1 MKKCATTIR
10 LSSADGQT
18 VNTGIVGQNGNAF
31 RKSTS
36 IDFHRGQFPMTAF
49 ALPKGSIRRPPGRGP
64 GREAR
69 LHVQRGK
76 VDAGLRRTYDRNVQ
90 RKRLRKEW
98 PPWPIF
104 CTMMATAAPRPIPA
118 TSSGF
123 AHTTSARSNRVVIE
137 NDDRMVLGLQDAAK
151 GVVAA
156 GRGGAG
162 IANNVLLGVSDDCP
176 ASGHHAR
183 TQRGRQRVDP
193 AYGTPAGCCTGAR
206 PGNTPKNNHN
216 GSTTRARSA
225 VCNAN
230 IGRTT
235 MCGRFRRLHVMRERG
250 APLWGHREGIK
261 LLITASPC
269 RVP

>member
-1 MKKCATTIR
+1 M
-10 LSSADGQT
+10 
-18 VNTGIVGQNGNAF
+18 
-31 RKSTS
+31 
-36 IDFHRGQFPMTAF
+36 
-49 ALPKGSIRRPPGRGP
+49 
-64 GREAR
+64 
-69 LHVQRGK
+69 
-76 VDAGLRRTYDRNVQ
+76 DAGLRRTYDRNTR
-90 RKRLRKEW
+90 RKRLHKEW

-123 AHTTSARSNRVVIE
+123 AHAASARRNRVVIE
-137 NDDRMVLGLQDAAK
+137 NDDGMVLGLQDTAK

-162 IANNVLLGVSDDCP
+162 IANNVLLGVPDDCP

-206 PGNTPKNNHN
+206 PGNTPQNNHN
-216 GSTTRARSA
+216 GVTTRARSA
-225 VCNAN
+225 VHNAN
-230 IGRTT
+230 KGRAT
-235 MCGRFRRLHVMRERG
+235 MCGRFGRLHVMRERG

-269 RVP
+269 RLPYRNESGNNKEK

>member
-1 MKKCATTIR
+1 M
-10 LSSADGQT
+10 
-18 VNTGIVGQNGNAF
+18 
-31 RKSTS
+31 
-36 IDFHRGQFPMTAF
+36 
-49 ALPKGSIRRPPGRGP
+49 
-64 GREAR
+64 
-69 LHVQRGK
+69 
-76 VDAGLRRTYDRNVQ
+76 DAGLRRTSNHNTR

-123 AHTTSARSNRVVIE
+123 AHATNVRRNRVVIE
-137 NDDRMVLGLQDAAK
+137 NDDVMVLRLQDTAK

-162 IANNVLLGVSDDCP
+162 IANNVLLGVPDDCP

-206 PGNTPKNNHN
+206 PGNTPQNNHN

-230 IGRTT
+230 IGAGDDVRAVPPPSRDEGT
-235 MCGRFRRLHVMRERG
+235 RG
-250 APLWGHREGIK
+250 TPVGAQRGDKTIDYGL
-261 LLITASPC
+261 A
-269 RVP
+269 VPGSLETRSCL

>member
-1 MKKCATTIR
+1 MANI
-10 LSSADGQT
+10 LHDDG
-18 VNTGIVGQNGNAF
+18 
-31 RKSTS
+31 
-36 IDFHRGQFPMTAF
+36 HRGAAADPGNLVRLAHATNA
-49 ALPKGSIRRPPGRGP
+49 RR
-64 GREAR
+64 
-69 LHVQRGK
+69 
-76 VDAGLRRTYDRNVQ
+76 
-90 RKRLRKEW
+90 
-98 PPWPIF
+98 
-104 CTMMATAAPRPIPA
+104 
-118 TSSGF
+118 
-123 AHTTSARSNRVVIE
+123 NRVVIE
-137 NDDRMVLGLQDAAK
+137 NDDGMVLGLQDTAK

-162 IANNVLLGVSDDCP
+162 IANNVLLGVSDECP

-230 IGRTT
+230 IGRAT

>member
-10 LSSADGQT
+10 LGSAAGENGQRASSRP
-18 VNTGIVGQNGNAF
+18 NGNAF

-49 ALPKGSIRRPPGRGP
+49 ALPKGSIRRPSGRGP
-64 GREAR
+64 DREAR

-104 CTMMATAAPRPIPA
+104 CMIMATAAPRPIPA

-123 AHTTSARSNRVVIE
+123 AHATNVRRNRVVIE
-137 NDDRMVLGLQDAAK
+137 NDDGMVLGLQDTAK

-206 PGNTPKNNHN
+206 PEIPPK
-216 GSTTRARSA
+216 T
-225 VCNAN
+225 
-230 IGRTT
+230 TT
-235 MCGRFRRLHVMRERG
+235 MARQRGRAAPCATQTSGGRRCAG
-250 APLWGHREGIK
+250 GSAAF
-261 LLITASPC
+261 T
-269 RVP
+269 

>member
-1 MKKCATTIR
+1 MI
-10 LSSADGQT
+10 
-18 VNTGIVGQNGNAF
+18 
-31 RKSTS
+31 
-36 IDFHRGQFPMTAF
+36 
-49 ALPKGSIRRPPGRGP
+49 
-64 GREAR
+64 
-69 LHVQRGK
+69 
-76 VDAGLRRTYDRNVQ
+76 
-90 RKRLRKEW
+90 
-98 PPWPIF
+98 
-104 CTMMATAAPRPIPA
+104 MATAVPRASPA

-123 AHTTSARSNRVVIE
+123 ALATSARR
-137 NDDRMVLGLQDAAK
+137 NDVATKNVDRMVLGLPYAAK
-151 GVVAA
+151 VVIVA

-162 IANNVLLGVSDDCP
+162 IANNVLPGMPGDCP

-206 PGNTPKNNHN
+206 PGNTPQNNHN
-216 GSTTRARSA
+216 GSTTRARRA

-230 IGRTT
+230 IGRAT

>member
-1 MKKCATTIR
+1 MKNVR
-10 LSSADGQT
+10 RRSVSARPAVKT

-36 IDFHRGQFPMTAF
+36 IDFHRCQFPMTAF
-49 ALPKGSIRRPPGRGP
+49 ALPKGSIRRPSGRGP

-76 VDAGLRRTYDRNVQ
+76 VDAGLRRTYDRNTR
-90 RKRLRKEW
+90 RKRLCKEW

-123 AHTTSARSNRVVIE
+123 AHATSARSNRVVIE
-137 NDDRMVLGLQDAAK
+137 NDDVMV
-151 GVVAA
+151 
-156 GRGGAG
+156 RGA
-162 IANNVLLGVSDDCP
+162 VP
-176 ASGHHAR
+176 GH
-183 TQRGRQRVDP
+183 
-193 AYGTPAGCCTGAR
+193 
-206 PGNTPKNNHN
+206 TPKNNHN

-225 VCNAN
+225 VCNAKTSG
-230 IGRTT
+230 GRR
-235 MCGRFRRLHVMRERG
+235 CAGGLFRRLHVMRERG

>member
-1 MKKCATTIR
+1 MVRTAR
-10 LSSADGQT
+10 LDY
-18 VNTGIVGQNGNAF
+18 
-31 RKSTS
+31 TS
-36 IDFHRGQFPMTAF
+36 
-49 ALPKGSIRRPPGRGP
+49 
-64 GREAR
+64 REAR
-69 LHVQRGK
+69 WTP
-76 VDAGLRRTYDRNVQ
+76 AFAANAQ

-104 CTMMATAAPRPIPA
+104 CTIMATEAPRPIPA
-118 TSSGF
+118 TSSAF
-123 AHTTSARSNRVVIE
+123 AHATSARSNRVVIE

-206 PGNTPKNNHN
+206 PGNTPQNNHN
-216 GSTTRARSA
+216 GLTTRARSA

-230 IGRTT
+230 TGRAT
-235 MCGRFRRLHVMRERG
+235 MCGRFRRRP
-250 APLWGHREGIK
+250 APKSCLSAAATENTQMGR
-261 LLITASPC
+261 
-269 RVP
+269 R